1 MQTLD
6 EILSFLSQNYLKK
19 DEQLEMP
26 TTISDDSLIDINI
39 VKRTARTLRR
49 VGIITMAGQYGLS
62 AQEPP
67 EQQLLRWTVGKRALL
82 DDNPQTFD
90 LLSKGWIVK
99 EVRFKQDGKS
109 VDRIYYRMGYLLY
122 VQWVNKQKDAERD
135 IIDQF
140 TLYQSEAA
148 WRMEEMMCV
157 PGERMLQLKSLTVFL
172 TDSLAWSIST
182 LKVQA
187 VFPAN
192 WGVSKRIHSLHFLLA
207 FGMIS
212 CTKEIFDWKE
222 IGALYYPGIGGSKA
236 FDPSKIEFLN
246 ILETISGQPAEALG
260 MISGGQI
267 TPIYFAGTLQGK
279 WSNFQAGPVHALTN
293 ISISQDQYSTTATT
307 LWLVE
312 NRAVLTRMSAEPHFL
327 QETHS
332 MIVCVDGHIRS
343 VHRYFIRQL
352 MNSSS
357 IGQVILWSDYD
368 EAGLQ
373 IAEEMYQSLRGH
385 DVRHK
390 WVCPDHS
397 IITSWPEYQQRMRDL
412 LQYMRL
418 EQEIVLGEAE
428 DWRSWI
434 NH

>member
-1 MQTLD
+1 MNTSD
-6 EILSFLSQNYLKK
+6 DILSFISRNYLKK

-26 TTISDDSLIDINI
+26 TVISDDSLVDIDI

-49 VGIITMAGQYGLS
+49 VGIITVAWQDGLS
-62 AQEPP
+62 AEEPP

-82 DDNPQTFD
+82 DDNQQTFD
-90 LLSKGWIVK
+90 WLSKGWIVK

-122 VQWVNKQKDAERD
+122 VQLINKQKDTERD

-140 TLYQSEAA
+140 TFYQSEAA
-148 WRMEEMMCV
+148 RRMEEIMCV
-157 PGERMLQLKSLTVFL
+157 PGERMLQLKGLTIFL
-172 TDSLAWSIST
+172 TDSLAWSIGT
-182 LKVQA
+182 LKDQV

-192 WGVSKRIHSLHFLLA
+192 WSVSKRIHSLHFLLA

-222 IGALYYPGIGGSKA
+222 IGAQYYPGIGGSKA
-236 FDPSKIEFLN
+236 FDLSKIEFLN
-246 ILETISGQPAEALG
+246 MLETLSGQPAEALG

-267 TPIYFAGTLQGK
+267 TPIYFASTLEGK

-293 ISISQDQYSTTATT
+293 ISVSQDQYSTTATT

-327 QETHS
+327 QETNS

-352 MNSSS
+352 LNNSA
-357 IGQVILWSDYD
+357 IDQVIMWSDYD

-373 IAEEMYQSLRGH
+373 IAREMYQSLSGH

-390 WVCPDHS
+390 WICPDHS
-397 IITSWPEYQQRMRDL
+397 ILTSWPEYQQRLEDL
-412 LQYMRL
+412 LQYTKL